1 MTNFI
6 VLSSCPDSTASAVIK
21 LLVIKYCKVYQFL
34 RVRWEMLGI
43 MAVLVLGSSVVLVLG
58 SSVCNKIEKLYC
70 HQVVKTT
77 LINDNNFICLL
88 FIF

>member
-1 MTNFI
+1 M
-6 VLSSCPDSTASAVIK
+6 LSSCPDSTASAVIK

-43 MAVLVLGSSVVLVLG
+43 MAVLVLGSSVVVLDSVVFVLG
-58 SSVCNKIEKLYC
+58 FVRS

-77 LINDNNFICLL
+77 LVNDNNFICLL

>member
-1 MTNFI
+1 ML
-6 VLSSCPDSTASAVIK
+6 LSCLDSTASAVIK

-43 MAVLVLGSSVVLVLG
+43 MAVLVLGSSVVVLG
-58 SSVCNKIEKLYC
+58 SVVFVLGFVRS